1 MIAIVADSSVYLTQK
16 EAQSLGVHIVPMT
29 YTVDGTTFAE
39 YYSDTNGDYRPK
51 IHKGKCTTSQP
62 SMAVYTAVFEEL
74 RRQNYEVLCI
84 SISSRLSG
92 AYSGAVTAAKE
103 VDEKNIRIVDS
114 RSTAGGMKFLV
125 LRAQELLEENK
136 TLEEVV
142 VILEAERDNVAIG
155 FTVESLAP
163 LRKSG
168 RIGFVRQSVGTILNI
183 RPILLCQDGTII
195 SQDYAKGGQQQ
206 IEKLVQVIPLSVK
219 KVMVHHLGNES
230 ASAILFAAIRA
241 KFPDVEIKTS
251 LVGPVLGIHLGI
263 PAFGVSWMT

>member
-1 MIAIVADSSVYLTQK
+1 MIAIVADSSVYLTKQ
-16 EAQSLGVHIVPMT
+16 EAQDLDVHIVPMT

-62 SMAVYTAVFEEL
+62 SMAAYVAMFEEL

-92 AYSGAVTAAKE
+92 AYSSALTAAKE
-103 VDEKNIRIVDS
+103 VDGNNIRKVDS
-114 RSTAGGMKFLV
+114 RTTAGGMKFLV
-125 LRAQELLEENK
+125 LRANELAAQGK
-136 TLEEVV
+136 TLQETATTLEV
-142 VILEAERDNVAIG
+142 ERENVAIG
-155 FTVESLAP
+155 FTVESLTP

-183 RPILLCQDGTII
+183 RPILLCKDGTVI

-206 IEKLVQVIPLSVK
+206 IEKLVQVIPLTVK

-230 ASAILFAAIRA
+230 ASAILTAAIRA
-241 KFPDVEIKTS
+241 KFPNIEIKTS